1 MCSISGKMVCIID
14 ISLCIVA
21 FDFVAIV
28 FDFVKHVFY
37 CVVLVA
43 LQAGNGSFGDREG
56 VEDACSKCGF

>member
-14 ISLCIVA
+14 ISLCIVV

-43 LQAGNGSFGDREG
+43 LQADNGSFGDCEG
-56 VEDACSKCGF
+56 VEGACRKCGF